1 MPPDE
6 AARTQN
12 DYSRWLADR
21 RAGID
26 AELHDGARAE
36 AAWSWA
42 RLLAFALAAVIW
54 YPFKAIPTLAGVAV
68 VAAIALFAATIAM
81 HRRVWLRREFLRSQ
95 LTVAKESAERAG
107 GQVTVVRRGARPMDI
122 TLEGGTPPPLLPAGK
137 TWPLTEQERDDLD
150 LYASPS
156 GLFGLLN
163 RASTHVG
170 ATRLRDDLEN
180 PRLEPNRILAR
191 QAAIRWLGAHHAE
204 RLRLLAALEGVRRL
218 DDSLAGFAEAVA
230 GARLILPTPLAWVAR
245 IWSIAGIVLAAFAI
259 DRIAAGDRIWAAV
272 PVSLLLLN
280 VALLG
285 PFWTRLR
292 QWQQRWEQA
301 ASFAEGYLA
310 VARQACAD
318 LPSRDVAPSPPAVND
333 VAQTNTAEGG
343 SATLELA
350 TLRDAFA
357 RVARAPALP
366 AALRWMH
373 WAAGG
378 GLIQIVLN
386 AFALYHVHVLE
397 RLHRHIVPHR
407 EALRA

>member
-150 LYASPS
+150 LYASPV

-170 ATRLRDDLEN
+170 AAHLRDDLEN
-180 PRLEPNRILAR
+180 PRLEPDRILAR
-191 QAAIRWLGAHHAE
+191 QAAVRWLGVHHAE
-204 RLRLLAALEGVRRL
+204 RMRLLAALEGVRRL

-230 GARLILPTPLAWVAR
+230 KARLILPTPLAWLAR
-245 IWSIAGIVLAAFAI
+245 VWSVVGIALTALAI
-259 DRIAAGDRIWAAV
+259 GRVAAGDRVWAIV
-272 PVSLLLLN
+272 PVLIMFLNIGLLS
-280 VALLG
+280 
-285 PFWTRLR
+285 PFW
-292 QWQQRWEQA
+292 A
-301 ASFAEGYLA
+301 
-310 VARQACAD
+310 
-318 LPSRDVAPSPPAVND
+318 
-333 VAQTNTAEGG
+333 
-343 SATLELA
+343 
-350 TLRDAFA
+350 
-357 RVARAPALP
+357 
-366 AALRWMH
+366 
-373 WAAGG
+373 
-378 GLIQIVLN
+378 
-386 AFALYHVHVLE
+386 
-397 RLHRHIVPHR
+397 
-407 EALRA
+407 